1 MATALTG
8 VHASQPA
15 LATRPASLAS
25 VVWPAARL
33 SATALASVPPNHA
46 AKPTSCNSLEGKFS
60 TIRPPCEIG
69 VVPDLRR
76 FPRYPMQFAANSQVL
91 LPQRG
96 GDLAITAALCVFQ
109 GCNSAAVRQ
118 HRIGARVQQG
128 CDDLDVW
135 SGTVAQDHS
144 LE

>member
-46 AKPTSCNSLEGKFS
+46 ARPTSCSSLEGKFS

-76 FPRYPMQFAANSQVL
+76 FPRYPMQFAANSRYYCRNAAAIL
-91 LPQRG
+91 L
-96 GDLAITAALCVFQ
+96 
-109 GCNSAAVRQ
+109 
-118 HRIGARVQQG
+118 
-128 CDDLDVW
+128 
-135 SGTVAQDHS
+135 
-144 LE
+144 

>member
-46 AKPTSCNSLEGKFS
+46 ARPTSCNSLEGKFS
-60 TIRPPCEIG
+60 TICPPCEIG
-69 VVPDLRR
+69 VVSALQR

-91 LPQRG
+91 LPQRV

-109 GCNSAAVRQ
+109 GSKFRCGRPASDR
-118 HRIGARVQQG
+118 RPRPAR
-128 CDDLDVW
+128 L
-135 SGTVAQDHS
+135 
-144 LE
+144 